1 MFSYF
6 GQAKSGIHSL
16 ANILT
21 SGRGSHRAEHWM
33 SIPFFKILDRF
44 RVTEILFSVIILEKK
59 LLSGEKRENLEKRRK
74 FGEIFEQILV
84 LRRRKVTL
92 G

>member
-59 LLSGEKRENLEKRRK
+59 LLSGEKEKIWKNGENLEKYLNK
-74 FGEIFEQILV
+74 FWFSGDE
-84 LRRRKVTL
+84 R
-92 G
+92 